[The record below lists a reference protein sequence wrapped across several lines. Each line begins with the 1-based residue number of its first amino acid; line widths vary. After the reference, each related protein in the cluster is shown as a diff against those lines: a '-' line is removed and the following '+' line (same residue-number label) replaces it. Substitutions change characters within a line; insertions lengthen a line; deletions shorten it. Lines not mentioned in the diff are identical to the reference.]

1 MQGVYTVWLLF
12 GGEDELNYI
21 ICIDVTGISET
32 HSNRVHSDL
41 QKTLGKQAD
50 VHGS

>member
-12 GGEDELNYI
+12 GREDELNYI

-50 VHGS
+50 VHSS

>member
-12 GGEDELNYI
+12 GREDELNYI
-21 ICIDVTGISET
+21 ICTDVTGISES

-41 QKTLGKQAD
+41 QKTPGK
-50 VHGS
+50 